1 MKEILV
7 TKRNGTKEPL
17 DIQKIHRVVQWACEG
32 VDGTSPSEVE
42 SQAKVKFFN
51 GIKTSDLHE
60 SLVNAAHEL
69 ISEYAYNYDIVA
81 GRLAMYDIR
90 KKVYTQFEPFHLV
103 DLIEK
108 NVREGW
114 YDSDLPSLYTNEQW
128 NYLNDHVKH
137 QRDFDFRIAGVKE
150 WRSKYLV
157 KNRKT
162 GEHKESPQIAYML
175 VAAILMHKYV
185 ADEGLNIVV
194 DYYDALS
201 TGDITIP
208 TPVLAGVR
216 TPTRQFSSC
225 TVVECGDSLNSITAT
240 VDATVK
246 YASRKAGLGVGVYN
260 LRAEKQKVKA
270 GAVTTTGPIPFTQ
283 LLQSAVLSCSQG

>member
-1 MKEILV
+1 MKEVYV
-7 TKRNGTKEPL
+7 TKRDGSKELL
-17 DIQKIHRVVQWACEG
+17 DINKIHKVVQWACEG
-32 VDGTSPSEVE
+32 VDGVSPSEVE
-42 SQAKVKFFN
+42 SQAKLKFFN
-51 GIKTSDLHE
+51 GMKTSDLHE
-60 SLVNAAHEL
+60 ALVNAAHEL

-90 KKVYTQFEPFHLV
+90 KKVYNKFEPDHLIDIV
-103 DLIEK
+103 ER

-114 YDSDLPSLYTNEQW
+114 YDPELASLYTNEQW
-128 NYLNDHVKH
+128 NQLNDYIKH
-137 QRDFDFRIAGVKE
+137 DRDFDFRIAGVKE

-162 GEHKESPQIAYML
+162 GEYKESPQIVYML
-175 VAAILMHKYV
+175 VAAILMKKYF
-185 ADEGLNIVV
+185 ADEGIRIVY

-201 TGDITIP
+201 TGDKTIP

-216 TPTRQFSSC
+216 TPTRQFASC

-240 VDATVK
+240 VDTLVK

-260 LRAEKQKVKA
+260 LRAEKQKVGG

-283 LLQSAVLSCSQG
+283 LMQSAVLSCSQG